1 MKLLVST
8 FLFCMLWSCAPFGL
22 GGYQA
27 EISKFQTQL
36 NKEYLDTAT
45 TPLRGE
51 NLKKFRRHPFFAV
64 DKKFRVTAK
73 LERAADP
80 VIFDLPTSSG
90 KSKQYKEYGTASF
103 QIDGKNYQLKL
114 YQSLDLMMRPE
125 YQDYLFLPFR
135 DETNG
140 KTTYGGGKYLD
151 LRIPSS
157 DKIII
162 DFNKSYHPFCAY
174 NAYDYNCPIV
184 PEENILPVAIEAG
197 VMYDDVYYD

>member
-1 MKLLVST
+1 MKFFVST
-8 FLFCMLWSCAPFGL
+8 FMFCIVWSCAPAGSNE
-22 GGYQA
+22 YQS

-36 NKEYLDTAT
+36 NKEYLDSAT

-51 NLKKFRRHPFFAV
+51 NLQKFRRHPFFPV
-64 DKKFRVTAK
+64 DEKFRVTAK
-73 LERAADP
+73 LQRSADA
-80 VIFDLPTSSG
+80 VIFDIPTSSG
-90 KSKQYKEYGTASF
+90 KSKQYKEYGTAFF

-114 YQSLDLMMRPE
+114 YQSLDLMTRPE

-157 DKIII
+157 DEVII
-162 DFNKSYHPFCAY
+162 DFNRSYHPFCAY
-174 NAYDYNCPIV
+174 NAYDYSCPIV
-184 PEENILPVAIEAG
+184 PGENILPVAIEAG